1 MRGIDTNVLVRYL
14 VQDDATQA
22 KSATTFI
29 EQHCTADDPGFI
41 GHIVFCELAGVLES
55 NYDQSRMEIATIIE
69 GLLQVVQVQAQD
81 PEIIWR
87 ALNDYKQS
95 NVDFPD
101 HLLARINESNGCDTT
116 FTFDKKAAKQTGFE
130 LLN

>member
-1 MRGIDTNVLVRYL
+1 LRGIDTNVLIRYL

-29 EQHCTADDPGFI
+29 EKHCTAEDPGFV
-41 GHIVFCELAGVLES
+41 GHIVFCELAWVLES
-55 NYDQSRMEIATIIE
+55 NYAQGRMQIATIIE
-69 GLLQVVQVQAQD
+69 ELLQVVQMQAQD

-87 ALNDYKQS
+87 ALNDYKKS

>member
-1 MRGIDTNVLVRYL
+1 MRGIDTNVLIRYL

-29 EQHCTADDPGFI
+29 EQHCTAEDPGFV
-41 GHIVFCELAGVLES
+41 GHIVFCELAWVLES
-55 NYDQSRMEIATIIE
+55 NYAQSRIQIATIIE
-69 GLLQVVQVQAQD
+69 ELLQVVQMQAQD

-87 ALNDYKQS
+87 ALNDYKKS

>member
-1 MRGIDTNVLVRYL
+1 MRGIDTNVLIRYL

-29 EQHCTADDPGFI
+29 EQHCTADDPGFV
-41 GHIVFCELAGVLES
+41 GHIVFCELAWVLEN
-55 NYDQSRMEIATIIE
+55 NYAQSRMQIATIIE
-69 GLLQVVQVQAQD
+69 ELLQVVQMQAQD

-87 ALNDYKQS
+87 ALNDYKKS

>member
-1 MRGIDTNVLVRYL
+1 LRGIDTNVLIRYL

-22 KSATTFI
+22 KAATTFI
-29 EQHCTADDPGFI
+29 EQHCTADDPGFV
-41 GHIVFCELAGVLES
+41 GHIVFCELAWVLES
-55 NYDQSRMEIATIIE
+55 NYAQSRMQIATIIE
-69 GLLQVVQVQAQD
+69 ELLQVVQMQAQD

-87 ALNDYKQS
+87 ALNDYKKS

-101 HLLARINESNGCDTT
+101 HLLARINDSNGCDTT